1 MNSILAL
8 GLVLCIGMMAVAR
21 STCSAVAGPAA
32 PPTAHMEGFRAEL
45 PNLLC
50 PLSLIIDDGT
60 PITESRL
67 TVEEVAKLRAEG
79 KSLGSWTAL
88 DDFVSLCN
96 EFGVKGKFTMLSYQG
111 RHGLVDTVTD
121 PQQKKRLDTFFEYLK
136 THLMPNFD
144 ITPEIISHGMVI
156 NIDTGQPLA
165 RRYTPEEL
173 TKLAVVNL
181 HGKWRFSLGKS
192 WPGLDVPGQMSKE
205 PAGEDTGVTG
215 HWEKV
220 DFDDA
225 AWNELVVPGL
235 WNDQGFSGKNGYG
248 WFRKRFRVPAEAGTN
263 KLYLAVMG
271 IEHPS
276 SIYINGELIG
286 PEKQRRLDCIEV
298 TSRLKRDADN
308 FIVLRI
314 SDFDKRGG
322 VTGCIQLID
331 FEIQPALYNESDWSQ
346 TQDEDTLEKYIGRAL
361 LALKNVGIVANG
373 VTSPWSFGG
382 ANQGNYARAVGRALK
397 RVNGIKGGWYF
408 LSMSGGEPR
417 LMCFDWCNG
426 DYVVSVPAD
435 GRMVDM
441 NIWATVGRDVA
452 RQADVYIT
460 ADGQGGVLPAQI
472 ANHSYGIL
480 CGHGWSQE
488 GVKVYRE
495 VFSRLRKFHNDKV
508 QWMTC
513 SAIARYYAV
522 AKTFRLQAK
531 NLFDGAGEFGAWNIQ
546 TAVPCPDFTIS
557 FKATAAVRRLVVNGT
572 ELKKDEAGGL
582 LRLDKGSWRQQGDMV
597 YVCFDIEK
605 DAVLKVEF

>member
-1 MNSILAL
+1 MSSIITKITKAFGVLAIVWS
-8 GLVLCIGMMAVAR
+8 G
-21 STCSAVAGPAA
+21 CSAGAGPSAPAA
-32 PPTAHMEGFRAEL
+32 HVEGFRAEP
-45 PNLLC
+45 PNLIC
-50 PLSLIIDDGT
+50 PLALIIDDGA
-60 PITESRL
+60 PITASRL
-67 TVEEVAKLRAEG
+67 SVEEVAKLRAEG
-79 KSLGSWTAL
+79 KELDNWTAL
-88 DDFVSLCN
+88 DDFVSLCK

-111 RHGLVDTVTD
+111 RHGLIDTVTD
-121 PQQKKRLDTFFEYLK
+121 PQLKKRLDTFFEYLK

-165 RRYTPEEL
+165 RQYSPEEL
-173 TKLAVVNL
+173 IKLAAVNL

-192 WPGLDVPGQMSKE
+192 WPGLDVPGQKTKE

-225 AWNELVVPGL
+225 GWSELAVPGL
-235 WNDQGFSGKNGYG
+235 WNDQGFPGKNGYG
-248 WFRKRFRVPAEAGTN
+248 WFRRRFRVPAEAGTN
-263 KLYLAVMG
+263 QLYLAVMG

-276 SIYINGELIG
+276 SIYLNGELIG
-286 PEKQRRLDCIEV
+286 PEKSRRLDCIDV

-308 FIVLRI
+308 LIVLRI

-331 FEIQPALYNESDWSQ
+331 FEIQPALYNESNWSQ

-373 VTSPWSFGG
+373 VTSPWEFG
-382 ANQGNYARAVGRALK
+382 ARNEGNYARAVGRALK

-408 LSMSGGEPR
+408 LSLSNGSYIEPR

-426 DYVVSVPAD
+426 EYVVSIPAD

-441 NIWATVGRDVA
+441 IMWGTVGKDVA

-460 ADGQGGVLPAQI
+460 ADGQGGILPTQI
-472 ANHSYGIL
+472 ANHSYCIL
-480 CGHGWSQE
+480 CGHGYGWHE

-522 AKTFRLQAK
+522 SKTFRLQAK
-531 NLFDGAGEFGAWNIQ
+531 NETTWDIQ

-557 FKATAAVRRLVVNGT
+557 FKATAAVRRFVVNGT

-582 LRLDKGSWRQQGDMV
+582 RLKKDFWRQQGDTV

-605 DAVLKVEF
+605 SVTLKLEF